1 MLGMAANNQM
11 TTQINV
17 QLQLHT
23 VSITDETYTPLLE
36 LKIEGFDIIRLVR
49 EVFSEEL
56 TGGEILKKDFT

>member
-1 MLGMAANNQM
+1 M
-11 TTQINV
+11 
-17 QLQLHT
+17 

-36 LKIEGFDIIRLVR
+36 LKIEGFDIIRVVR